1 MGWDIGKTFRNVVRE
16 TSKFSPVAAAIYHTN
31 PKEYQTD
38 YQKNEKYRKATRQQ
52 QALMRQQDRDAQ
64 AKQLLESGQPT
75 GNVLSGTEAEQKG
88 QLAGLNLGATAY
100 GQGLGQTGKDVQSV
114 LQKLKARAEQG
125 GGDPVSAAIMGQKQS
140 AQAGARR
147 SLAGTGARGTAMA
160 GAIDAIGRQK
170 DQEIAASLYGQQR
183 QSISDLRS
191 LLGNIVS
198 GTTSLMQG
206 EKAAN
211 ISQPDLPKEEKGWL
225 ANLLGL

>member
-1 MGWDIGKTFRNVVRE
+1 MSWLRDLGRNLGGG
-16 TSKFSPVAAAIYHTN
+16 AIAPGYFA
-31 PKEYQTD
+31 TD
-38 YQKNEKYRKATRQQ
+38 YDRRTAQRKKEKQKSAQGRQDLRNEEAR
-52 QALMRQQDRDAQ
+52 
-64 AKQLLESGQPT
+64 QLLDTGKPT
-75 GNVLSGTEAEQKG
+75 ETILSGTEAEQRG

-125 GGDPVSAAIMGQKQS
+125 GGDPVSAAIMGQKQA
-140 AQAGARR
+140 AQGQARR
-147 SLAGTGARGTAMA
+147 SLAASGARGTAMS

-191 LLGNIVS
+191 LLGNIIS

-206 EKAAN
+206 ERAAN
-211 ISQPDLPKEEKGWL
+211 IAQPSLPSEEKGWL
-225 ANLLGL
+225 ATLLGL

>member
-1 MGWDIGKTFRNVVRE
+1 MSWWKDAVRNF
-16 TSKFSPVAAAIYHTN
+16 TPVGLVAPDLVA
-31 PKEYQTD
+31 TD
-38 YQKNEKYRKATRQQ
+38 YNARTEQRKKEKQASAQGRQELRNEE
-52 QALMRQQDRDAQ
+52 
-64 AKQLLESGQPT
+64 AKQLLDTGKPT
-75 GNVLSGTEAEQKG
+75 GTLLSGTEAEQQG

-160 GAIDAIGRQK
+160 GAIDAVGRQK

>member
-1 MGWDIGKTFRNVVRE
+1 MSFLKDLAGNLGGKY
-16 TSKFSPVAAAIYHTN
+16 VAPDYFA
-31 PKEYQTD
+31 TD
-38 YQKNEKYRKATRQQ
+38 YQKRTPQRNAERAKSAQGRQQ
-52 QALMRQQDRDAQ
+52 NRNEEAQ
-64 AKQLLESGQPT
+64 QLLETGKPT
-75 GNVLSGTEAEQKG
+75 GTLLSGTEAEQQG
-88 QLAGLNLGATAY
+88 QLAGLNLGSTAY

-114 LQKLKARAEQG
+114 LQKLKSRADQG
-125 GGDPVSAAIMGQKQS
+125 GGDPISAAIMGQKQS

-211 ISQPDLPKEEKGWL
+211 IAQPDLPKEEKGWL